1 MLQASTASR
10 VACCGLQHTPCYVIQ
25 QHGKQYTYR
34 EPRDTVPYSM
44 AMQSYIDNIPVD
56 QHCIPQS
63 SLTKCIM
70 SCFTSAY
77 CVWPGS
83 QACCC
88 IACHE
93 ELVCALKCYAYPVTQ
108 KKKNVMH
115 AITEHTG
122 LLHS

>member
-1 MLQASTASR
+1 MFVWISTCKASSHLPSHRASRVMLQATTASR

-63 SLTKCIM
+63 SVSLTHQV
-70 SCFTSAY
+70 Y
-77 CVWPGS
+77 
-83 QACCC
+83 
-88 IACHE
+88 H
-93 ELVCALKCYAYPVTQ
+93 
-108 KKKNVMH
+108 VMLH
-115 AITEHTG
+115 LCLLCLAWFATM
-122 LLHS
+122 LLHCLS